1 MNDLK
6 NEKLF
11 PISINPNLCIRCQ
24 RCMYSCSPK
33 AIFFRDSLRYVD
45 YNKCKGCLKCVEV
58 CEHGA
63 IEVIS
68 IEGGQLKGFT
78 IDPDKCTLCKACIN
92 DNFCFKEL
100 FKLKK
105 NGELKNIVEYQ
116 GKDSSECLNCLRCFK
131 NCPNNAIIPIIE

>member
-1 MNDLK
+1 MSHILD
-6 NEKLF
+6 EKLF

-58 CEHGA
+58 CEHSA

-78 IDPDKCTLCKACIN
+78 INPEKCTLCKSCLKE
-92 DNFCFKEL
+92 NFCFKNL
-100 FKLKK
+100 YMLQLDK
-105 NGELKNIVEYQ
+105 NGEEEIIFQKNFIA
-116 GKDSSECLNCLRCFK
+116 ECYNCLKCFK
-131 NCPNNAIIPIIE
+131 SCPNNAILPQIE